1 LLGASTTHILGL
13 LEGSGNRGDTRVNMK
28 NAAIQLLY
36 SDMIIIEE
44 DKGKHL
50 KYKLTQSGLELQRSE
65 KKYAEYLEE
74 RKTKE
79 LNQAEKANLD
89 SEVKELQKQ
98 DLITKLNTIN
108 PVQLDFWKAQKQKN
122 VQTTIIAII
131 SAAFSLISM
140 LKAFGIL

>member
-1 LLGASTTHILGL
+1 
-13 LEGSGNRGDTRVNMK
+13 MK